1 MLQSV
6 TRQGEAHSNCFRP
19 LKRQVGLEVGGNVR
33 FFMLKGYREGEHSL
47 VILVGSAIFGF

>member
-1 MLQSV
+1 MLQ
-6 TRQGEAHSNCFRP
+6 TP
-19 LKRQVGLEVGGNVR
+19 KRQVGWEVGGNVR